1 MRFQTTET
9 VQIDDSEKV
18 IDALEAS
25 LREFSDELRR
35 DGHKIILYGL
45 GPSPRSRNYRD
56 IAFFEVVSKSGITTI
71 YADVSFQASALLG
84 ASSQD
89 AVVRSKLNY
98 AFDQVRMQ
106 LNLPEAALQ
115 TISEPGPKAS
125 SWDTDKAE
133 REAGVSKAAE
143 EVKVAGEDP
152 RTPLSVPIEEP
163 IPLYVEEAAAEF
175 KAVPETLP
183 LNEEDEK
190 IPTIEKDAQTEED
203 AGVSP
208 SKLPEPDSTLPSVS
222 ILPEAPPAPA
232 SASAP
237 ESSQPV
243 TQFGTW
249 AASLRSVPV
258 PRVAVEEIA
267 VKRGHPAA
275 EQKASDAPRLKL
287 IRTGDSHKTNLPIL
301 IVILLGV
308 VVAAGSVYLFW
319 AGLLNLDF
327 AHRMASTPAA
337 QPAATPAPV
346 EVVPVQAP
354 PPRHEEPDP
363 KEWLNQWADALRGRD
378 PELQASFYADPVV
391 RYLGDTNVSTDALMA
406 NFRSAIQ
413 ARDGLW
419 TVKLERVSI
428 DPQSD
433 SHVIARLTKHFMQ
446 LDDSGAAP
454 TNQIADR
461 YVRSR
466 LELRRIDGEWK
477 IVSEQDLSE
486 GSQSR

>member
-1 MRFQTTET
+1 LRFQTTET
-9 VQIDDSEKV
+9 VQTDDSEKV
-18 IDALEAS
+18 IGALEAS

-56 IAFFEVVSKSGITTI
+56 MAFFEVVSKSGITTI

-208 SKLPEPDSTLPSVS
+208 SKLPEPVSTPPSVS
-222 ILPEAPPAPA
+222 ILPEAPPALA

-237 ESSQPV
+237 GSSQPV

-249 AASLRSVPV
+249 AASLRSV
-258 PRVAVEEIA
+258 R
-267 VKRGHPAA
+267 
-275 EQKASDAPRLKL
+275 
-287 IRTGDSHKTNLPIL
+287 
-301 IVILLGV
+301 
-308 VVAAGSVYLFW
+308 
-319 AGLLNLDF
+319 
-327 AHRMASTPAA
+327 
-337 QPAATPAPV
+337 
-346 EVVPVQAP
+346 
-354 PPRHEEPDP
+354 
-363 KEWLNQWADALRGRD
+363 
-378 PELQASFYADPVV
+378 
-391 RYLGDTNVSTDALMA
+391 
-406 NFRSAIQ
+406 
-413 ARDGLW
+413 
-419 TVKLERVSI
+419 
-428 DPQSD
+428 
-433 SHVIARLTKHFMQ
+433 
-446 LDDSGAAP
+446 
-454 TNQIADR
+454 
-461 YVRSR
+461 
-466 LELRRIDGEWK
+466 
-477 IVSEQDLSE
+477 
-486 GSQSR
+486 